1 MKTML
6 KQSLLGIS
14 LCALIAI
21 ISLLLVKLWP
31 TLILSPLILGV
42 LLGLVIGNLTP
53 ASFHSHIQHGLT
65 LCSKPILRLGVI
77 LYGFRITVDGLLAVG
92 WTGLSLSLFV
102 TLTTLALGCYLG
114 EKVFKLDKQT
124 SFLTAMGAAVCG
136 AAAVLAAELVAR
148 AKPHQTAIA
157 VATVVL
163 FGTILMLLYPLLY
176 HLGFLFLSPWQY
188 GFYTGA
194 SIHEVAQVLAA
205 GEAAGEPAAAI
216 AVIVKMTRVLL
227 LAPILILAGLYFNA
241 YYRAQSDNTARIPL
255 YIPWFVFGFIFCIG
269 LNSLNKIPVNVIAL
283 IQAFDL
289 FLLTMAMSALGLNTR
304 LKALKRLG
312 LRPFYL
318 GGVLVL
324 WLMLSTWTVVTLF
337 V

>member
-1 MKTML
+1 ML

-14 LCALIAI
+14 LCALIAM

-42 LLGLVIGNLTP
+42 LLGLVIGNLAP
-53 ASFHSHIQHGLT
+53 ASFHSPIQHGLT